1 MEKDDP
7 IEMIRRESLA
17 FPDTIPM
24 TENAKYGLPEYPT
37 GVVAGP
43 CVCGSWPGGTCLRCG
58 IVPVPDGTFIDS
70 HQRFRSNGTRLVQLP
85 DWESQYVGTL
95 ETTRNAWLDE
105 KEQASID
112 RTIKSSLAGLVAA
125 FAVLAAVAFW
135 VAIYLAWT

>member
-17 FPDTIPM
+17 FPATIPM
-24 TENAKYGLPEYPT
+24 EEHQM
-37 GVVAGP
+37 
-43 CVCGSWPGGTCLRCG
+43 
-58 IVPVPDGTFIDS
+58 VPDGTFIDS

-112 RTIKSSLAGLVAA
+112 RTIKSRLLGLAAA
-125 FAVLAAVAFW
+125 VGVLSAVAFW
-135 VAIYLAWT
+135 VAIYLAWTQ